1 MNFIEAIFLGIVQ
14 GLTEF
19 LPVSSSGHL
28 ELSKVILGSELD
40 ASASMMFTV
49 TVHAATALATMVI
62 FREDI
67 KNIIINFFKGN
78 DEDRKFLFAII
89 ISMIPAAIVG
99 IFFNDA
105 IELLFSG
112 NLTLVGS
119 MLLITGVLLLL
130 TDKVENRESELT
142 YFKAFIVGLS
152 QAIAILPGISRSGAT
167 ISTSVLLGID
177 REKAARFSFLM
188 VVPLILGKMI
198 LDIDDILSMPISSE
212 SNELSAL
219 IIGFCSAFFTGLWA
233 CKLMIKLVKRARLKG
248 FATYCIFI
256 GGLTM
261 VWMIT
266 I

>member
-99 IFFNDA
+99 IFLMMQLSCYFQV
-105 IELLFSG
+105 ILF
-112 NLTLVGS
+112 
-119 MLLITGVLLLL
+119 
-130 TDKVENRESELT
+130 
-142 YFKAFIVGLS
+142 
-152 QAIAILPGISRSGAT
+152 
-167 ISTSVLLGID
+167 
-177 REKAARFSFLM
+177 
-188 VVPLILGKMI
+188 
-198 LDIDDILSMPISSE
+198 
-212 SNELSAL
+212 
-219 IIGFCSAFFTGLWA
+219 LWA
-233 CKLMIKLVKRARLKG
+233 PC
-248 FATYCIFI
+248 Y
-256 GGLTM
+256 
-261 VWMIT
+261 
-266 I
+266 